1 MDLSVGAQAPDFCLP
16 DENGKETC
24 LKDFRGKWVVLYFYP
39 KDDTSGC
46 TVEAL
51 QFTAKKNEFEK
62 AGAVVLGVS
71 PDSGKSH
78 CAFIEKHSIGIT
90 LLSDEKKEVLKKYG
104 AWGKKTMYGKEFD
117 GVIRST
123 FLISP
128 EGKVA
133 HAWPKVSVEGHAE
146 EVLAKLKELQ

>member
-1 MDLSVGAQAPDFCLP
+1 MDLSVGAWAPAFCLP
-16 DENGKETC
+16 DGNGKKIC
-24 LKDFRGKWVVLYFYP
+24 LKDFSDKWVVLYFYP

-46 TVEAL
+46 TVEAID
-51 QFTAKKNEFEK
+51 FTAKNREFENL
-62 AGAVVLGVS
+62 GAVVLGVS

-78 CAFIEKHSIGIT
+78 CAFIEKHSLGIK
-90 LLSDEKKEVLKKYG
+90 LLSDENKEVLKKYG
-104 AWGKKTMYGKEFD
+104 AWGKKMMYGKEFD
-117 GVIRST
+117 GVTRST

-146 EVLAKLKELQ
+146 EVLKKLEELK